1 MLDIVKTKFV
11 IDIHDLIDAM
21 GEIEGLSHHDIFSEF
36 QDMHSYGGGNESYLE
51 ISDDWIA
58 DNLYGLILQ
67 KGEHDKYELIELS
80 DEELLSLV
88 NPSTNYDKI
97 RYKLFEMM
105 VKGDLP
111 KEFIIHLW
119 W

>member
-1 MLDIVKTKFV
+1 MLDIVKMKPV
-11 IDIHDLIDAM
+11 VDIHDLIDAM

-36 QDMHSYGGGNESYLE
+36 QDMHCYGGGNESYLE

-58 DNLYGLILQ
+58 DCLYESVSEYLGDDWENI
-67 KGEHDKYELIELS
+67 S
-80 DEELLSLV
+80 DEELLSHSSQNTPNEKV
-88 NPSTNYDKI
+88 
-97 RYKLFEMM
+97 RHRLFEMM

-111 KEFIIHLW
+111 KEFIIRLW